1 MRKDGSSLDP
11 RARGNRVG
19 TSVRCDRGYGCVA
32 RGVDVARAPRAGRDD
47 DGAREGSG
55 RLGRARGGDER
66 KGDGRAGGA
75 AGARAIGGGLDA
87 PVSAMGACCEFRG
100 I

>member
-1 MRKDGSSLDP
+1 MRSGLRVRRARCRRRARAAGASLD
-11 RARGNRVG
+11 ALETG
-19 TSVRCDRGYGCVA
+19 
-32 RGVDVARAPRAGRDD
+32 AGRDD

-55 RLGRARGGDER
+55 RLGRARGGDGR
-66 KGDGRAGGA
+66 GGDGRAGRA